1 MSRRAGNLR
10 VAKDFVP
17 GKHGLAGE
25 YAGNREKDNP
35 FEWDA
40 EWQDMVRRSAP
51 PLLTNFLIHL
61 T

>member
-1 MSRRAGNLR
+1 

-40 EWQDMVRRSAP
+40 EWQDMVRRSFCEMCF
-51 PLLTNFLIHL
+51 N
-61 T
+61 